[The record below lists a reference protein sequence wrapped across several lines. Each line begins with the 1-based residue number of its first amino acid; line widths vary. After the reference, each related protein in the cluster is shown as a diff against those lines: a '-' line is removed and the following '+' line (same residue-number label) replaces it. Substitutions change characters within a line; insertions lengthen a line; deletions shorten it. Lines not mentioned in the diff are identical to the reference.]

1 MDQRKN
7 WEWVPRTLANKH
19 FDAFREDARDVI
31 NKTTPGNSSGSGS
44 KGTTDFGGSSRNSGS
59 DMNKDKDMNK
69 PGRAGFEASNRD
81 PNLDRSSSKQTDS
94 EVSGGG
100 SPKNSPSSGTGRNH

>member
-1 MDQRKN
+1 MANEKKN
-7 WEWVPRTLANKH
+7 PDLNSKNPTSSKPDSH
-19 FDAFREDARDVI
+19 I